1 MTRTANNPEPGAQAS
16 DTGSGWAVRLAER
29 VVAWG
34 ALVAGYALLVQ
45 AVMTAIEI
53 VGRKLFNFSFQGV
66 DELGGYALAVTA
78 SLGFGYAALTRTH
91 TRVDIVLRLLPQ
103 RIRGLIHLAAMFV
116 LLGIALS
123 MLWYAYYALDETL
136 LYGSIAN
143 SPLETPLWIPQSL
156 WLAGFVTFAVVVGLM
171 TWRAVALVLRSDY
184 ATLDFEFGTL
194 TPDEEIAA
202 VQDPVSESEDLPARL
217 G

>member
-1 MTRTANNPEPGAQAS
+1 MTHTSQDPGPEAKAS
-16 DTGSGWAVRLAER
+16 GSGSGRAVRLAER
-29 VVAWG
+29 VVTWG
-34 ALVAGYALLVQ
+34 ALVAGYALLIQ
-45 AVMTAIEI
+45 SVMTAIEI

-91 TRVDIVLRLLPQ
+91 TRVDILLRLLPRQ
-103 RIRGLIHLAAMFV
+103 LRGLIHLAAMVV

-123 MLWYAYYALDETL
+123 MLWYAYSALDETL

-156 WLAGFVTFAVVVGLM
+156 WLAGFVTFAVVTVLM
-171 TWRAVALVLRSDY
+171 TWRAVALLLRNDF
-184 ATLDFEFGTL
+184 AALDHEFGTL

-202 VQDPVSESEDLPARL
+202 VQDPDLDSEDTAART

>member
-1 MTRTANNPEPGAQAS
+1 MTHTANNPGPGAKAP
-16 DTGSGWAVRLAER
+16 GSGSGRAVRLAEHA
-29 VVAWG
+29 VTLG

-45 AVMTAIEI
+45 AIMTAIEI
-53 VGRKLFNFSFQGV
+53 VGRNKGLSDF
-66 DELGGYALAVTA
+66 DGGHVATPPSSRPCA
-78 SLGFGYAALTRTH
+78 GFGYAALTRTH
-91 TRVDIVLRLLPQ
+91 TRVDIVLRLLPRQ
-103 RIRGLIHLAAMFV
+103 IRGLIHLAAIVV

-123 MLWYAYYALDETL
+123 MLWYAYSALDETL

-156 WLAGFVTFAVVVGLM
+156 WLAGFVTFAVVTVLM
-171 TWRAVALVLRSDY
+171 TWRAIALLLRKDF
-184 ATLDFEFGTL
+184 ATLDHEFGTL

-202 VQDPVSESEDLPARL
+202 VQDPDIESEDASAKS

>member
-1 MTRTANNPEPGAQAS
+1 MTHNAKAPGPGAHVP
-16 DTGSGWAVRLAER
+16 GSLSGKAIRATEHAVTI
-29 VVAWG
+29 G

-53 VGRKLFNFSFQGV
+53 VGRKLFSFSFQGV
-66 DELGGYALAVTA
+66 DELGGYALAITA
-78 SLGFGYAALTRTH
+78 SLGFGYATLTRTH
-91 TRVDIVLRLLPQ
+91 TRVDIVLRLLP
-103 RIRGLIHLAAMFV
+103 RNIRGFIHLIAIAV
-116 LLGIALS
+116 LFAISIS
-123 MLWYAYYALDETL
+123 MLWYARWALGETL

-156 WLAGFVTFAVVVGLM
+156 WLAGFVTFAGVAGLM
-171 TWRAVALVLRSDY
+171 TYRAVVLVIRRDFT
-184 ATLDFEFGTL
+184 TLEHEFGTL

-202 VQDPVSESEDLPARL
+202 VQDPVPESAETPAST

>member
-1 MTRTANNPEPGAQAS
+1 MTHTANDPGPGAKTSGA
-16 DTGSGWAVRLAER
+16 GSGRAVRLAER
-29 VVAWG
+29 VVTWG

-45 AVMTAIEI
+45 SIMTAIEI
-53 VGRKLFNFSFQGV
+53 VGRKLFSFSFQGV
-66 DELGGYALAVTA
+66 DELGGYALAITA

-103 RIRGLIHLAAMFV
+103 RIRGLIHLAAMAV
-116 LLGIALS
+116 LFAIALS
-123 MLWYAYYALDETL
+123 MLWYAYSAFDETL

-156 WLAGFVTFAVVVGLM
+156 WLAGFVTFAVVTGLM
-171 TWRAVALVLRSDY
+171 TWRAVVLLLRNDF
-184 ATLDFEFGTL
+184 ATLEHEFGTL

-202 VQDPVSESEDLPARL
+202 VQDPVLGSEDAPANT